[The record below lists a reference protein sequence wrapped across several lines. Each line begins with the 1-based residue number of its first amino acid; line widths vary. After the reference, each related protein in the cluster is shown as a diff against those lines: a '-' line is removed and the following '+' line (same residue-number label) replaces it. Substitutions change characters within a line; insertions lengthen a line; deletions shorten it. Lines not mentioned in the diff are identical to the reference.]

1 MKNEFL
7 CDVTKPRPIIARLRA
22 EGVAKM
28 SEYGFYLLLKTGKI
42 PSRKVGRDFLVSY
55 QAVLDYLRCADG
67 GDIVTPPPVAGVGG
81 IRRVDL

>member
-1 MKNEFL
+1 MTDGQM
-7 CDVTKPRPIIARLRA
+7 CDFMKPRPIIARLRA

-67 GDIVTPPPVAGVGG
+67 GDIVPLPPVAVGEC
-81 IRRVDL
+81 RRVGL